1 MKSIYWEEPSRE
13 DASIFQSSDGYP
25 VQDHIQ
31 AGESGQGYILRMASA
46 NFLTGL
52 GEIRR
57 RLGKNTTTT
66 LTSSD
71 ASFLAQWF
79 GADVTKLQQA
89 LEETDLTDLDEFVD
103 GINQSVYA
111 GRLIPR
117 QNYLNRM
124 APRVCPDCLQE
135 QDICRIEWDFS
146 FVTACPRHERLLIDR
161 CPGCLSS
168 ISWQRP
174 AVNICGCGTYLTE
187 ASQIVQKEPTPVDLE
202 VSQWVSEWIWG
213 ESALGTKRTNESP
226 LLTLL
231 NPLSLH
237 GGMNILW
244 ALSLAEDST
253 AHKNKSVADGHMLER
268 CCKTLLKANEFSKK
282 LAENDLE
289 TFRSKKRH
297 TLIPM
302 FAQCMHESYT
312 YEDRSL
318 AQSLISTILRG
329 NGVSTKAIGG
339 LAVQQSLFSELL
351 V

>member
-1 MKSIYWEEPSRE
+1 MKSIYWEEPSHE
-13 DASIFQSSDGYP
+13 DPSVFASANGYP
-25 VQDHIQ
+25 VQEDIQ
-31 AGESGQGYILRMASA
+31 AGESGQGYVLRMASA

-71 ASFLAQWF
+71 ALFIARWF
-79 GADVTKLQQA
+79 GADVKKLQQA
-89 LEETDLTDLDEFVD
+89 LEETDLMDLDEFVD
-103 GINQSVYA
+103 GVNQSVYA

-135 QDICRIEWDFS
+135 QGICRIEWDFS
-146 FVTACPRHERLLIDR
+146 FVTACSRHERLLIDC

-187 ASQIVQKEPTPVDLE
+187 ESQCVQKEPTVVDLE
-202 VSQWVSEWIWG
+202 VSQWVSEWTGG
-213 ESALGTKRTNESP
+213 ESAIGVRRANESP
-226 LLTLL
+226 LLKLL

-253 AHKNKSVADGHMLER
+253 AHKNKSVADGHILER

-318 AQSLISTILRG
+318 AQSLISTIL
-329 NGVSTKAIGG
+329 SSKSG
-339 LAVQQSLFSELL
+339 LVQTIAGAHVQQSLLFE
-351 V
+351 

>member
-1 MKSIYWEEPSRE
+1 MKSFYWEEPSRE
-13 DASIFQSSDGYP
+13 GALNAVRLDGYP
-25 VQDHIQ
+25 VQDDIQ
-31 AGESGQGYILRMASA
+31 SGESGQGYALRMASA

-71 ASFLAQWF
+71 ASFLARWF
-79 GADVTKLQQA
+79 GADATRLQHA

-103 GINQSVYA
+103 GVNQSVYA
-111 GRLIPR
+111 GHLIPR

-174 AVNICGCGTYLTE
+174 AVNICDCGTYLTE
-187 ASQIVQKEPTPVDLE
+187 ASQCVQKDPALVDLE
-202 VSQWVSEWIWG
+202 VSRWISEWIG
-213 ESALGTKRTNESP
+213 SESTTGAKRVNGSALMK
-226 LLTLL
+226 LLS
-231 NPLSLH
+231 PLSLH

-244 ALSLAEDST
+244 ALSLAEDSN

-302 FAQCMHESYT
+302 LAQCMHELYT

-318 AQSLISTILRG
+318 AQSLVSTILSG
-329 NGVSTKAIGG
+329 NGVSIKAIGG
-339 LAVQQSLFSELL
+339 LTLQPSLFSE
-351 V
+351 

>member
-1 MKSIYWEEPSRE
+1 MKSIYWEEPSSE
-13 DASIFQSSDGYP
+13 DTSIFPSSDGYP
-25 VQDHIQ
+25 VQNEIQ

-103 GINQSVYA
+103 GVNQSVYA

-124 APRVCPDCLQE
+124 APRVCQDCLQE

-187 ASQIVQKEPTPVDLE
+187 ESQCVQKEPTVVDLE
-202 VSQWVSEWIWG
+202 VSQWVSEWMGG
-213 ESALGTKRTNESP
+213 ESAISFRRAYESP
-226 LLTLL
+226 LLKLL

-244 ALSLAEDST
+244 ALSLAEESK

-289 TFRSKKRH
+289 TCRSKKRH

-302 FAQCMHESYT
+302 LAQCMHESYT

-329 NGVSTKAIGG
+329 KSG
-339 LAVQQSLFSELL
+339 LVQTIAGSHVQQSLFSE
-351 V
+351 

>member
-1 MKSIYWEEPSRE
+1 
-13 DASIFQSSDGYP
+13 
-25 VQDHIQ
+25 
-31 AGESGQGYILRMASA
+31 MASA

-71 ASFLAQWF
+71 ASFLARWF
-79 GADVTKLQQA
+79 GADATRLQHA

-103 GINQSVYA
+103 GVNQSVYA
-111 GRLIPR
+111 GHLIPR

-124 APRVCPDCLQE
+124 APRVCPDCLQD

-174 AVNICGCGTYLTE
+174 AVNICDCGTYLTE
-187 ASQIVQKEPTPVDLE
+187 ASQCVQKDPALVDLE
-202 VSQWVSEWIWG
+202 VSRWISEWVG
-213 ESALGTKRTNESP
+213 SESTPGTKRANGSALMK
-226 LLTLL
+226 LLS
-231 NPLSLH
+231 PLSLH

-244 ALSLAEDST
+244 ALSLAEDSN
-253 AHKNKSVADGHMLER
+253 AYKNKSVADGHMLER
-268 CCKTLLKANEFSKK
+268 CCKTLLKANEFSIK
-282 LAENDLE
+282 LTQSDLE

-302 FAQCMHESYT
+302 LARCMHESYT

-318 AQSLISTILRG
+318 VQSLVSMIMRG
-329 NGVSTKAIGG
+329 NGGAFKAIGA
-339 LAVQQSLFSELL
+339 LAVQPSLFSE
-351 V
+351 

>member
-1 MKSIYWEEPSRE
+1 MKSIYWEEPSHE
-13 DASIFQSSDGYP
+13 DSSVFASANGYP
-25 VQDHIQ
+25 VQEDIQ
-31 AGESGQGYILRMASA
+31 AGESGQGYVLRMASA

-57 RLGKNTTTT
+57 RLGKNTTAT

-71 ASFLAQWF
+71 ALFLAQWF
-79 GADVTKLQQA
+79 GADVTKLQRA

-103 GINQSVYA
+103 GVNQSVYA

-135 QDICRIEWDFS
+135 QGICRIEWDFS
-146 FVTACPRHERLLIDR
+146 FVTACPRHERLLIDC

-187 ASQIVQKEPTPVDLE
+187 ESQCVQKEPTVVDLE
-202 VSQWVSEWIWG
+202 VSQWVSEWTGG
-213 ESALGTKRTNESP
+213 ESAIGVRRANESP
-226 LLTLL
+226 LLKLL

-244 ALSLAEDST
+244 ALSLAEDSK
-253 AHKNKSVADGHMLER
+253 AHQNKSVADGHILER
-268 CCKTLLKANEFSKK
+268 CCKTLLRANEFSKK
-282 LAENDLE
+282 LAESDLE
-289 TFRSKKRH
+289 IFRSKKRH

-302 FAQCMHESYT
+302 LAQCMHESYT

-318 AQSLISTILRG
+318 AQSLISTILRI
-329 NGVSTKAIGG
+329 KGG
-339 LAVQQSLFSELL
+339 LPKTNRSFNMQAMLFSE
-351 V
+351 